1 MTISRGMF
9 RRCHPSRAAGT
20 LGQATMSSARG
31 RRPVPRSRHGAVPR
45 LMRAMAD
52 RCRQRIT
59 AEMRWMKILVVDDYR
74 TMRRVIQNLL
84 NRLGY
89 DDVAE
94 AADGASALAALRADR
109 IGLVL
114 CDWNMQPMTGLQLL
128 REIRSDRALAGT
140 PFIMVLANDRRD
152 DITALKEAG
161 ASGYIMKPFNAE
173 TLQGKIK
180 AVL

>member
-1 MTISRGMF
+1 
-9 RRCHPSRAAGT
+9 
-20 LGQATMSSARG
+20 
-31 RRPVPRSRHGAVPR
+31 
-45 LMRAMAD
+45 
-52 RCRQRIT
+52 
-59 AEMRWMKILVVDDYR
+59 MKILVVDDYR

-94 AADGASALAALRADR
+94 AADGASALAALRADN

>member
-1 MTISRGMF
+1 
-9 RRCHPSRAAGT
+9 
-20 LGQATMSSARG
+20 
-31 RRPVPRSRHGAVPR
+31 
-45 LMRAMAD
+45 
-52 RCRQRIT
+52 
-59 AEMRWMKILVVDDYR
+59 MKILIVDDYR

-94 AADGASALAALRADR
+94 AADGASALTTLRADKV
-109 IGLVL
+109 GLVL

-128 REIRSDRALAGT
+128 HEIRKDRAIAGT

-161 ASGYIMKPFNAE
+161 ASGYLLKPFS
-173 TLQGKIK
+173 TDSLQAKIN

>member
-1 MTISRGMF
+1 
-9 RRCHPSRAAGT
+9 
-20 LGQATMSSARG
+20 
-31 RRPVPRSRHGAVPR
+31 
-45 LMRAMAD
+45 
-52 RCRQRIT
+52 
-59 AEMRWMKILVVDDYR
+59 MKILIVDDYR

-128 REIRSDRALAGT
+128 REIRADRALYRT
-140 PFIMVLANDRRD
+140 RFIMVVADDRRD
-152 DITALKEAG
+152 DIIALKEAG
-161 ASGYIMKPFNAE
+161 ADGYIEKPFNGE
-173 TLQGKIK
+173 TLQRKIQ